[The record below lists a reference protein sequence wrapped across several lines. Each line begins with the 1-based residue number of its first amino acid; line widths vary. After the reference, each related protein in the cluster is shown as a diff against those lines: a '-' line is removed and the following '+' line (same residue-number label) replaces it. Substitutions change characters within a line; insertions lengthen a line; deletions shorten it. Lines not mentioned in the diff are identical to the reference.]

1 MATDKG
7 YRAAAADENVI
18 SFTVIKVLEQK
29 DMNVCAIFHSSPS
42 AGY

>member
-7 YRAAAADENVI
+7 YHAAADENVI

-42 AGY
+42 VGC